1 MVGLCC
7 FALALDRHAAADAIA
22 AQALPNCSEPNPCR
36 IRLASWNPPGAYVFH
51 NSAKFLAQ
59 CSFLFCT
66 GYGGDSMSDLSL
78 EIAKRLPYLRRYAR
92 ALTGEQAR
100 GDRYIRV
107 CLEVLLK
114 EPQRIA
120 PSGDIRLQLYR
131 LFHEIWT
138 PIAGEESSAPIG
150 DRSRGAQRS
159 VEAKLEALA
168 PRERQLLLLTALEGF
183 SIEDAAEIVKLPPAE
198 ARCLLA
204 TAWDSVNRQLTTT
217 VLVIEDEPIIA
228 LDIAGIVRDLGHTV
242 IGIAASQMEAIAVA
256 RAKRPGLVLA
266 DIHLGEGGSGLNAVN
281 EILKTI
287 DVPVIFVTAYPERL
301 LTGDRPE
308 PTYLVTKP
316 FEADTLK
323 ATIFQA
329 LSLTAPASVEAR
341 AV

>member
-1 MVGLCC
+1 MG
-7 FALALDRHAAADAIA
+7 DI
-22 AQALPNCSEPNPCR
+22 
-36 IRLASWNPPGAYVFH
+36 
-51 NSAKFLAQ
+51 
-59 CSFLFCT
+59 SF
-66 GYGGDSMSDLSL
+66 

-92 ALTGEQAR
+92 ALTGRQER

-107 CLEVLLK
+107 CLEVLVK
-114 EPQRIA
+114 EPQRIVPGA
-120 PSGDIRLQLYR
+120 DVRLQLYR

-138 PIAGEESSAPIG
+138 PLAGG
-150 DRSRGAQRS
+150 DVDVPTFDRPASAQRS
-159 VEAKLEALA
+159 VEAKLEALT
-168 PRERQLLLLTALEGF
+168 PRERQILLLTTLEGF
-183 SIEDAAEIVKLPPAE
+183 SIEHAGEIVGLPPTE
-198 ARCLLA
+198 ARSLLA

-281 EILKTI
+281 EILKTV

-316 FEADTLK
+316 FEPDTLK

-329 LSLTAPASVEAR
+329 LSLAAPVSAEAC
-341 AV
+341 VT